1 LLFDAA
7 TIGTSLLTIY
17 QLSYL
22 GDAVQPAIEASRKDL
37 RAAMRLLNHRLEQ
50 RTWVAGS
57 CSIADFSLFPFMEM
71 AEDFADL
78 PLSHYPGIGAWLD
91 RMRQRSG
98 VRRAVLKH
106 DS

>member
-1 LLFDAA
+1 MLFDAA